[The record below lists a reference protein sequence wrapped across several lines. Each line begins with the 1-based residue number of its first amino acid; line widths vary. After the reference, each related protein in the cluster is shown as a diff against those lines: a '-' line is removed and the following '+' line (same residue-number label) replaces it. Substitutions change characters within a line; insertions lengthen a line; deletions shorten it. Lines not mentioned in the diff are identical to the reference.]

1 MRSLMPGAIFMK
13 RVPSFHC
20 WLDIYQRSITAMTTA
35 LSLLILIAPFAVAA
49 ALSWAA
55 HRSDSLRIRF
65 DQFRWS
71 APTMGRLFEDN
82 RDGFRVAHD
91 VDAIR
96 TRFERQPFWPAS
108 GATGER
114 R

>member
-1 MRSLMPGAIFMK
+1 
-13 RVPSFHC
+13 
-20 WLDIYQRSITAMTTA
+20 MTTA
-35 LSLLILIAPFAVAA
+35 LAFLILIAPFAAA
-49 ALSWAA
+49 AAFSWAA
-55 HRSDSLRIRF
+55 DRSDSLPSRF

-71 APTMGRLFEDN
+71 APIVGRLFEND
-82 RDGFRVAHD
+82 RDGFRIAHD

-96 TRFERQPFWPAS
+96 TRFEQQPFWPAS

>member
-1 MRSLMPGAIFMK
+1 MAAFYRKVSFLPLLAGSLSAEHYCHD
-13 RVPSFHC
+13 HC
-20 WLDIYQRSITAMTTA
+20 TRPPHLDR
-35 LSLLILIAPFAVAA
+35 PVR
-49 ALSWAA
+49 

-71 APTMGRLFEDN
+71 APMVGRLFEDD

-96 TRFERQPFWPAS
+96 SRFEKQPFWPAS

>member
-1 MRSLMPGAIFMK
+1 
-13 RVPSFHC
+13 
-20 WLDIYQRSITAMTTA
+20 MTTA
-35 LSLLILIAPFAVAA
+35 LALLILIAPFAVAA

-55 HRSDSLRIRF
+55 HRSDSIRIRF

-71 APTMGRLFEDN
+71 APMMGRLFEDD

-96 TRFERQPFWPAS
+96 SRFEKQPFWPAS

>member
-1 MRSLMPGAIFMK
+1 
-13 RVPSFHC
+13 
-20 WLDIYQRSITAMTTA
+20 MTTA
-35 LSLLILIAPFAVAA
+35 LTFLILIAPFAVAA
-49 ALSWAA
+49 VLSWAA

-71 APTMGRLFEDN
+71 APMMGRLYSADPADD
-82 RDGFRVAHD
+82 RDGFRIAHD

-96 TRFERQPFWPAS
+96 TRFEQQPFWPAS
-108 GATGER
+108 GALGER

>member
-1 MRSLMPGAIFMK
+1 
-13 RVPSFHC
+13 
-20 WLDIYQRSITAMTTA
+20 MTTA
-35 LSLLILIAPFAVAA
+35 LTFLILISPFGVAA

-55 HRSDSLRIRF
+55 HRSDSFRIRF

-71 APTMGRLFEDN
+71 APMMGRLFGPDSADD
-82 RDGFRVAHD
+82 RDGFRIAHD

-96 TRFERQPFWPAS
+96 TRFEQQPFWPVS
-108 GATGER
+108 GARGER

>member
-1 MRSLMPGAIFMK
+1 MT
-13 RVPSFHC
+13 
-20 WLDIYQRSITAMTTA
+20 TAMTF
-35 LSLLILIAPFAVAA
+35 LILMAPVVVAA
-49 ALSWAA
+49 ILSWTA

-65 DQFRWS
+65 DQFRVS
-71 APTMGRLFEDN
+71 APLVGRLFEDD

-96 TRFERQPFWPAS
+96 TRFEKQPAWPAS

>member
-1 MRSLMPGAIFMK
+1 
-13 RVPSFHC
+13 
-20 WLDIYQRSITAMTTA
+20 MTTA
-35 LSLLILIAPFAVAA
+35 LSLLVLIAPLAA
-49 ALSWAA
+49 LALSWTA
-55 HRSDSLRIRF
+55 HRSDSIRIRF
-65 DQFRWS
+65 DQFRGS
-71 APTMGRLFEDN
+71 APMMGRLFEDD

-96 TRFERQPFWPAS
+96 TRFEKQPFWPAS

>member
-1 MRSLMPGAIFMK
+1 
-13 RVPSFHC
+13 
-20 WLDIYQRSITAMTTA
+20 MTTA
-35 LSLLILIAPFAVAA
+35 LAFLILIAPFAVAA

-71 APTMGRLFEDN
+71 APMMGRLFEDD

-96 TRFERQPFWPAS
+96 SRFDPQPPLCS
-108 GATGER
+108 PKLLATSPFQTSSAL
-114 R
+114 

>member
-1 MRSLMPGAIFMK
+1 M
-13 RVPSFHC
+13 
-20 WLDIYQRSITAMTTA
+20 ITAMSTVLA
-35 LSLLILIAPFAVAA
+35 FLILFAPFAIAV

-71 APTMGRLFEDN
+71 TPTMGRLFEDD
-82 RDGFRVAHD
+82 RDGFRIAHD

-96 TRFERQPFWPAS
+96 TRFEQRPSWPDS
-108 GATGER
+108 GARGER